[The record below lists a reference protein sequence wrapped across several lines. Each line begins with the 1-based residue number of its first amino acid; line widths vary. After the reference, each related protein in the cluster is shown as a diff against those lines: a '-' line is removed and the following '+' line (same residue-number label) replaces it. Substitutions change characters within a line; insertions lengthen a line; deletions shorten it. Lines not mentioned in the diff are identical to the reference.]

1 MAVVNTAKNKD
12 LLGGARSV
20 TGKRWTLRAVDKDAV
35 VSLARAVTLDPN
47 VARLL
52 VGRGVETDDAQEFLN
67 PKLRTAMPDPSSL
80 VDMDAAATAILDAM
94 DAGKSITV
102 FADYDVDGGTSA
114 AQLIRWARAL
124 GHEFGLYVP
133 DRILEGYGPSREAF
147 ETLKSKGQDLVI
159 TVDCGAAAKLA
170 LEAAQDI
177 GLDVVVVDH
186 HLMGAKIP
194 PTLALVNP
202 NRPDDESGL
211 GYLAAAGVTFLL
223 LVALNREA
231 KARGRDAVPNLMDFL
246 GLAALGTVC
255 DVVPLLG
262 LNRAI
267 VSQGLHVLSA
277 RKQAGVAAL
286 ADVARAQRDLGVY
299 DLGFLLGPRIN
310 AGGRIGR
317 ASLGAELLATDD
329 ATVARANS
337 IELDRINTERRTIQD
352 QMQREALEQALRLD
366 SPDSSCLVLADP
378 RWHPGIIGVVAGRLK
393 ERFGKPTILIGST
406 PDGLG
411 KGSGRSI
418 KGVNLGKAIAAAKE
432 AGLLVSGGGH
442 AMAGGLSMDLGKL
455 AELRSFIETA
465 LAEPFKHAKQRAT
478 TKVDLLLEPGAVDL
492 SLIDSLERVGPFG
505 SENPKPTVV
514 LPDVRISYAD
524 RLRGGHVRCTF
535 EAMDGR
541 KIQGIA
547 FRANESGL
555 ESTLFTPTSRTVHV
569 LGTLKRDR
577 FRGNERVDFHVK
589 DIAEGG
595 FPLGY

>member
-1 MAVVNTAKNKD
+1 MADTAQNKD
-12 LLGGARSV
+12 LLAGARSV
-20 TGKRWTLRAVDKDAV
+20 TGKRWTLRASDKDAV
-35 VSLARAVTLDPN
+35 DALARAARLDSN
-47 VARLL
+47 IARLL
-52 VGRGVETDDAQEFLN
+52 VGRGVGKDDAEDFLN
-67 PKLRTAMPDPSSL
+67 PKLRTAMPDPSTL

-94 DAGKSITV
+94 EAGKSITV

-124 GHEFGLYVP
+124 GYEFGLYVP

-147 ETLKSKGQDLVI
+147 ETLRAKGQDLVI

-186 HLMGAKIP
+186 HLMGANTP
-194 PTLALVNP
+194 PSVALVNP
-202 NRPDDESGL
+202 NRADDESGL

-231 KARGRDAVPNLMDFL
+231 KARGRVSIPNLMDFL

-255 DVVPLLG
+255 DVVPLVG

-267 VSQGLHVLSA
+267 VSQGLRVLSS
-277 RKQAGVAAL
+277 RKHVGVGAL
-286 ADVARAQRDLGVY
+286 AHIARAQRDLGVY

-317 ASLGAELLATDD
+317 AALGAELLATDNKS
-329 ATVARANS
+329 VAMANS
-337 IELDRINTERRTIQD
+337 AELDRVNTERRAIQD
-352 QMQREALEQALRLD
+352 QMQREALEQAHKLD
-366 SPDSSCLVLADP
+366 SPEVPCLVLADP
-378 RWHPGIIGVVAGRLK
+378 QWHPGIIGVVAGRLK

-418 KGVNLGKAIAAAKE
+418 KGVNLGQAIAAAKE
-432 AGLLVSGGGH
+432 AGLLESGGGH
-442 AMAGGLSMDLGKL
+442 AMAGGLSIDLSKL
-455 AELRSFIETA
+455 AEFRTFMDAA
-465 LAEPFKHAKQRAT
+465 LADSFMHAKQMAAT
-478 TKVDLLLEPGAVDL
+478 EIDLLLEPGAIDL
-492 SLIDSLERVGPFG
+492 ALLDSLERVGPFG

-524 RLRGGHVRCTF
+524 RVHGGHVRCTF

-555 ESTLFTPTSRTVHV
+555 ESMLFTPSSRTVHV

-595 FPLGY
+595 IPLSY